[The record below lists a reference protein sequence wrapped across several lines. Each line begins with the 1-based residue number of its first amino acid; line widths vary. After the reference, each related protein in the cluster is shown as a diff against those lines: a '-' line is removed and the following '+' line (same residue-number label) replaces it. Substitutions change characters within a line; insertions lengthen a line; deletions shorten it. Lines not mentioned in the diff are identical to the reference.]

1 MLDKLKL
8 ILSIKDDTKDDLLT
22 LLIEQ
27 AIEEALNYTHQDSI
41 ENLRSTI
48 ISMVVYK
55 YNRLGTE
62 GLDSEGYS
70 GVSFGYSTD
79 YPESIM
85 RALKSQRKLITI

>member
-70 GVSFGYSTD
+70 GVSFGYSSD
-79 YPESIM
+79 YPDSIM
-85 RALKSQRKLITI
+85 RALKSQRKLITV